1 MRASYLKSI
10 RVTGLSIFL
19 LRLLTA
25 IVAFGTVQGL
35 GNIHRVQAASFQVS
49 PSRFEFSLE
58 RRFTD
63 FFIVT
68 NNSDRALRLRVYPMF
83 MHRDGTGKLVELQG
97 HPYDMSP
104 WLVLNPRL
112 VRLQPGDR
120 RIVRFSVR
128 PPAELD
134 EGEYRTVLLFEELPG
149 APTRS
154 QPGPQQEGQQ
164 GLQLRLKLLTRLGV
178 SIYGLKG
185 ERRNDVA
192 FVRGKTTIESDRAL
206 FTGNFTNRGNAHV
219 LLSIKA
225 RLVSEDDAVV
235 HEAEMLLVLQRER
248 ERPWQLVTQ
257 IPPPGTYYVHITG
270 SHRDSILIEESF
282 RIDFKAPAKN

>member
-1 MRASYLKSI
+1 MIVPMLTRQSATFRRALI
-10 RVTGLSIFL
+10 AL
-19 LRLLTA
+19 L
-25 IVAFGTVQGL
+25 AFGTVYGSGTTQWA
-35 GNIHRVQAASFQVS
+35 QAASFQIS

-134 EGEYRTVLLFEELPG
+134 EGEYRTVVLFEELPG

-154 QPGPQQEGQQ
+154 QPSPQESQQ
-164 GLQLRLKLLTRLGV
+164 GLQLRLQLLTRLGV

-185 ERRNDVA
+185 ERRNNVA
-192 FVRGKTTIESDRAL
+192 FVRGKTTIESDRAS
-206 FTGNFTNRGNAHV
+206 FTGYFTNRGNAHV

-235 HEAEMLLVLQRER
+235 HEAETLLILQRER

-257 IPPPGTYYVHITG
+257 IPPPGTYYLHITG

-282 RIDFKAPAKN
+282 RIDFKIPTEN